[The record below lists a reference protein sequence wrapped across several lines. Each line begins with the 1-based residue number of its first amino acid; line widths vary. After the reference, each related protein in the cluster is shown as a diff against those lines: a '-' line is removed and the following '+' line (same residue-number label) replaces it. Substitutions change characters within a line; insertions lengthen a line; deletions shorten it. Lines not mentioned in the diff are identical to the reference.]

1 MKLAFPDDAGSASKQ
16 AGRHAL
22 LCTLVRQDCGS
33 ALIEF
38 TASAILLF
46 TLMFG
51 ILECSRAVYVYH
63 FLGNAAQ
70 EAARYAA
77 VRGASWSAPCAS
89 VTSSSCIANSSNVT
103 SFVQS
108 ITSAGITKSGLGVST
123 TWPGTDATGATCLLS
138 SSTPT
143 DTAGCVVAV
152 SITYSFSFASPLLPK
167 KALALTS
174 TAEQTIVQ

>member
-1 MKLAFPDDAGSASKQ
+1 MKPALPDDAGPASKQ
-16 AGRHAL
+16 ASGHAL
-22 LCTLVRQDCGS
+22 LCTFVRGDCGS
-33 ALIEF
+33 ALVEF
-38 TASAILLF
+38 TAFAILLF

-70 EAARYAA
+70 EAARYAM
-77 VRGASWSAPCAS
+77 VRGASWSANCAS
-89 VTSSSCIANSSNVT
+89 VTSSNCVASSSNVT

-123 TWPGTDATGATCLLS
+123 TWPGTDATGASCLAS
-138 SSTPT
+138 SSTPAY
-143 DTAGCVVAV
+143 TAGCVVAV
-152 SITYSFSFASPLLPK
+152 TVTYSFSFVSPLLPK
-167 KALALTS
+167 KALVLTS

>member
-1 MKLAFPDDAGSASKQ
+1 MRQADRNAF
-16 AGRHAL
+16 
-22 LCTLVRQDCGS
+22 LCKLVRQECGS
-33 ALIEF
+33 ALVEF

-70 EAARYAA
+70 EAARYAM
-77 VRGASWSAPCAS
+77 VRGASWNTNCAS
-89 VTSSSCIANSSNVT
+89 VTASSCAATSSNVT

-108 ITSAGITKSGLGVST
+108 ITSAGITKSGLGIST
-123 TWPGTDATGATCLLS
+123 TWPGTDASGANCLLP
-138 SSTPT
+138 STVPT
-143 DTAGCVVAV
+143 NTVGCVVAV
-152 SITYSFSFASPLLPK
+152 TITYSFSFVSPLLPK

-174 TAEQTIVQ
+174 TAEETIVQ